1 MVPKELKYSE
11 SHEWVK
17 IEEKVAVI
25 GITDYAQEE
34 LGDVVFVELPKVSR
48 QLKQQESFGVAESVK
63 AVSDLFTPVT
73 GKVIAINE
81 ALGKQPELV
90 NKEPYTGGW
99 MIKVELS
106 DSGEI
111 AKLMSAQ
118 EYEKFVQEGHK

>member
-1 MVPKELKYSE
+1 MVPNELKYSE

-17 IEEKVAVI
+17 VEGKVAII

-34 LGDVVFVELPKVSR
+34 LGDVVFVELPKLNR

-63 AVSDLFTPVT
+63 AVSDLFSPVT

-81 ALGKQPELV
+81 TLSKQPELV
-90 NKEPYTGGW
+90 NKQPYAGGW

-106 DSGEI
+106 DNGEM
-111 AKLMSAQ
+111 AKLMSAE
-118 EYEKFVQEGHK
+118 EYEKFIQEGHK

>member
-17 IEEKVAVI
+17 QEGATVII

-34 LGDVVFVELPKVSR
+34 LGDVVFVELPKVDR

-63 AVSDLFTPVT
+63 AVSDLFSPVT

-81 ALGKQPELV
+81 TLGKQPELV

-106 DSGEI
+106 DNGEI
-111 AKLMSAQ
+111 AKLMSA
-118 EYEKFVQEGHK
+118 EAYEKFIQEGSK

>member
-1 MVPKELKYSE
+1 MVPRELKYSE

-17 IEEKVAVI
+17 QEGAMVII

-63 AVSDLFTPVT
+63 AVSDLFSPVT
-73 GKVIAINE
+73 GKVMAINE
-81 ALGKQPELV
+81 TLAQQPELV
-90 NKEPYTGGW
+90 NKEPYAGGW

-106 DSGEI
+106 DNGEI
-111 AKLMSAQ
+111 ANLMSAE
-118 EYEKFVQEGHK
+118 EYEKFIQEGPK

>member
-17 IEEKVAVI
+17 QEGTTVII

-48 QLKQQESFGVAESVK
+48 LLKQQESFGVAESVK
-63 AVSDLFTPVT
+63 AVSDLFSPVT

-81 ALGKQPELV
+81 TLSQHPELV
-90 NKEPYTGGW
+90 NKEPYTSGW
-99 MIKVELS
+99 MIKVEMS
-106 DSGEI
+106 DIGEI
-111 AKLMSAQ
+111 AKLMSA
-118 EYEKFVQEGHK
+118 EAYEKFIQEGPK